1 MVTVEVTAV
10 AVVKV
15 FSLEFVFC
23 LVLGLRSK
31 QSGHPILWRIPSPA
45 SVTKSPSSFCGI
57 RVWFQFGTR
66 TGQSGSPIVQ
76 RIPFLLLVESCSFD
90 VTDVYPFGGIRVSF
104 KFGTCTEQSG
114 RPIVQRIPFPV
125 LIECLHF
132 FDIVQF
138 HLVEF
143 VSGLSLGLVPN
154 NRDARLFGAFLCF
167 EGTLSIWYP
176 EVVVTV

>member
-15 FSLEFVFC
+15 LSLEFVFC

-31 QSGHPILWRIPSPA
+31 QSGHPIVWRIPSPA
-45 SVTKSPSSFCGI
+45 SVTKSPSSCCGI

-76 RIPFLLLVESCSFD
+76 RIPFLLLVESYFSHIFFVSISTVKVESCSFD
-90 VTDVYPFGGIRVSF
+90 VTDVYPFGGVRVLF

-114 RPIVQRIPFPV
+114 RPIVQRIPFSV
-125 LIECLHF
+125 LT
-132 FDIVQF
+132 
-138 HLVEF
+138 
-143 VSGLSLGLVPN
+143 
-154 NRDARLFGAFLCF
+154 LFC
-167 EGTLSIWYP
+167 SS
-176 EVVVTV
+176 